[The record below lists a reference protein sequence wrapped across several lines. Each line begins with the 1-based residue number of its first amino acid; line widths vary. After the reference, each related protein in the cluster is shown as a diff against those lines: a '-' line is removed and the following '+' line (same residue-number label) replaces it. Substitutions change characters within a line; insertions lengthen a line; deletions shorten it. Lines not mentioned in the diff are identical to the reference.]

1 MTEQSS
7 SWIELTRIDVR
18 PLGINFDVPVGLTRF
33 TDQIG
38 GCRRNTEDGWVT
50 QKELMGLTG
59 FSRNKVSDLLDDLVS
74 NQRVVSIKIGSA
86 SASNPNR
93 YYSIPSLAV

>member
-1 MTEQSS
+1 MYQNEVAGKATDDRSKLLAHVPQH
-7 SWIELTRIDVR
+7 ELGQGT
-18 PLGINFDVPVGLTRF
+18 VPAEG
-33 TDQIG
+33 
-38 GCRRNTEDGWVT
+38 NTVT

>member
-1 MTEQSS
+1 MEDAAKT
-7 SWIELTRIDVR
+7 
-18 PLGINFDVPVGLTRF
+18 
-33 TDQIG
+33 IG
-38 GCRRNTEDGWVT
+38 
-50 QKELMGLTG
+50 
-59 FSRNKVSDLLDDLVS
+59 